1 MVFITVCEGAAQHY
15 IKEERMMGVTTSS
28 SAETEN
34 LWRTAFSLGP
44 RIAPIHCKEF
54 WLHSISPFLYLP
66 MVLVPLS
73 FPAPLCSLSLPQG
86 WSQPEQSHSLEWP
99 WQLHSSSLAKGGPL
113 YGFIQP
119 TPVTAAVET
128 RAKCDQPECEV
139 QDPRSLILM
148 LHPHAAGTG
157 VMACI
162 VFSLI
167 LKHRN
172 THRREELYTW

>member
-1 MVFITVCEGAAQHY
+1 
-15 IKEERMMGVTTSS
+15 MGVTTSS

-148 LHPHAAGTG
+148 LLAQVWWLVLSSASSWSTEIPTEERNYIPGNISRHPKYFAGK
-157 VMACI
+157 
-162 VFSLI
+162 L
-167 LKHRN
+167 
-172 THRREELYTW
+172 